1 MQGGTSLPIFLE
13 KDGKTL
19 HLQNK
24 QISYVLSIEK
34 DKYVCHR
41 YWGRRLES
49 FNGSTQL
56 QMIDR
61 GFATNPFP
69 EERVFSLNALPL
81 ETSTQQSGDHRIT
94 NYTIRSHT
102 NQTRTDFIFK
112 KFDIISGK
120 QPLKGLPTLEGE
132 DTTVTTL
139 IIILYDE
146 IQQLEM
152 KLYYHLYEQLP
163 VITRHVTFLN
173 HGQQDVFLDN
183 AGSLQV
189 DIAAATF
196 DLLTLYGSHTNE
208 ANISRRKLQNG
219 IQKIESTRGVSSPQH
234 QPFLAL
240 LNPNTDEFSGEVRA
254 FHLIY
259 SGNFQAQVEVEQY
272 GSARVQLGINT
283 EGFSWK
289 LSPGGSFDTPEA
301 VMVYSNHGL
310 NEMSHTFHTLYQQY
324 LCPKSFRNQER
335 PIVLNTWEANY
346 FDISEEKSEK
356 LAEAAAQIGIE
367 MFVLDDG
374 WFGKRN
380 DDTSSLGDWMEN
392 KDKLPNGIAGL
403 AEAVKNKGMKF
414 GLWFE
419 PEMISPNSDLFKAH
433 PDWVIHT
440 HGYKPIEG
448 RRQLVLDLSNPEVQ
462 EFLINVLSKY
472 LITGKIDYIK
482 WDMNRHLTDIGSTA
496 FPKDQQWEISHRYI
510 LGLYR
515 ILDTLVKQFPNVLF
529 ENCSSGGGRFDPG
542 MLHYMAQTWTSDNT
556 DALCRTKI
564 QYGYSLL
571 YPPIMMGAHVSSVPN
586 HQVGRI
592 TSLETRGR
600 VAMSGNLGYELDLT
614 EAAEEE
620 LLEIENQIS
629 FYKQQRKLFQFGK
642 FYRLKA
648 PGEYFESAWMFKNEK
663 EAIIV
668 YFNGIARPAV
678 PVNYLPVYYLEDL
691 AIYKDLA
698 TGRLYSGSELNYAGV
713 TIPRVKEDYKTLIY
727 HFEKVEPQ
735 TNET

>member
-1 MQGGTSLPIFLE
+1 MPIFLE

-24 QISYVLSIEK
+24 KISYVLSIEK

-49 FNGSTQL
+49 FNGSTQI

-81 ETSTQQSGDHRIT
+81 ETSTQQSGDHRIS

-112 KFDIISGK
+112 KFDIITGK
-120 QPLKGLPTLEGE
+120 QPLEGLPTLEGE
-132 DTTVTTL
+132 DTNVTTL
-139 IIILYDE
+139 IITLYDD

-163 VITRHVTFLN
+163 VITRHVAFLN
-173 HGQQDVFLDN
+173 HGEQEVFLDN

-208 ANISRRKLQNG
+208 ANISRRKLHNG
-219 IQKIESTRGVSSPQH
+219 IQKIESTRGASSPQH

-272 GSARVQLGINT
+272 GSSRVQLGINA

-324 LCPKSFRNQER
+324 LCPKTFRNQER

-346 FDISEEKSEK
+346 FDISEEKSWK
-356 LAEAAAQIGIE
+356 LAETAAQIGIE

-374 WFGKRN
+374 WFGNRN
-380 DDTSSLGDWMEN
+380 DDTSSLGDWIEN

-403 AEAVKNKGMKF
+403 AEMVKNKGMKF

-419 PEMISPNSDLFKAH
+419 PEMTSPNSELFKAH
-433 PDWVIHT
+433 PDWIIHT

-448 RRQLVLDLSNPEVQ
+448 RRQLVLDLSNAEVQ
-462 EFLINVLSKY
+462 DFLISVLSEY
-472 LITGKIDYIK
+472 LVTGKIDYIK
-482 WDMNRHLTDIGSTA
+482 WDMNRHITDIGSTS
-496 FPKDQQWEISHRYI
+496 FPIDQQGEISHRYI

-515 ILDTLVKQFPNVLF
+515 ILDTLVNQFPNVLF

-542 MLHYMAQTWTSDNT
+542 MMRYMAQTWTSDNT

-614 EAAEEE
+614 EAEEEE

-663 EAIIV
+663 EAIVV

-691 AIYKDLA
+691 AIYKDVA

-727 HFEKVEPQ
+727 HFEKVETQ
-735 TNET
+735 IN

>member
-24 QISYVLSIEK
+24 KISYVLSIEK

-49 FNGSTQL
+49 FNGSTQI

-81 ETSTQQSGDHRIT
+81 ETSTQQSGDHRIS

-112 KFDIISGK
+112 KFDIITGK
-120 QPLKGLPTLEGE
+120 QPLEGLPTLEGE
-132 DTTVTTL
+132 DTNVTTL
-139 IIILYDE
+139 IITLYDD

-163 VITRHVTFLN
+163 VITRHVAFLN
-173 HGQQDVFLDN
+173 HGEQEVFLDN

-208 ANISRRKLQNG
+208 ANISRRKLHNG
-219 IQKIESTRGVSSPQH
+219 IQKIESTRGASSPQH

-272 GSARVQLGINT
+272 GSSRVQLGINA

-346 FDISEEKSEK
+346 FDISEEKSWK
-356 LAEAAAQIGIE
+356 LAETAAQIGIE

-374 WFGKRN
+374 WFGNRN
-380 DDTSSLGDWMEN
+380 DDTSSLGDWIEN

-403 AEAVKNKGMKF
+403 AEMVKNKGMKF

-419 PEMISPNSDLFKAH
+419 PEMTSPNSELFKAH
-433 PDWVIHT
+433 PDWIIHT

-448 RRQLVLDLSNPEVQ
+448 RRQLVLDLSNAEVQ
-462 EFLINVLSKY
+462 DFLISVLSEY
-472 LITGKIDYIK
+472 LVTGKIDYIK
-482 WDMNRHLTDIGSTA
+482 WDMNRHITDIGSTS
-496 FPKDQQWEISHRYI
+496 FPIDQQGEISHRYI

-515 ILDTLVKQFPNVLF
+515 ILDTLVNQFPNVLF
-529 ENCSSGGGRFDPG
+529 ENCSSGGG
-542 MLHYMAQTWTSDNT
+542 
-556 DALCRTKI
+556 
-564 QYGYSLL
+564 
-571 YPPIMMGAHVSSVPN
+571 
-586 HQVGRI
+586 
-592 TSLETRGR
+592 
-600 VAMSGNLGYELDLT
+600 DLT
-614 EAAEEE
+614 
-620 LLEIENQIS
+620 LE
-629 FYKQQRKLFQFGK
+629 
-642 FYRLKA
+642 
-648 PGEYFESAWMFKNEK
+648 
-663 EAIIV
+663 
-668 YFNGIARPAV
+668 
-678 PVNYLPVYYLEDL
+678 
-691 AIYKDLA
+691 
-698 TGRLYSGSELNYAGV
+698 
-713 TIPRVKEDYKTLIY
+713 
-727 HFEKVEPQ
+727 
-735 TNET
+735 

>member
-1 MQGGTSLPIFLE
+1 MPIFLE

-24 QISYVLSIEK
+24 KISYVLSIEK

-49 FNGSTQL
+49 FNGSTQI

-81 ETSTQQSGDHRIT
+81 ETSTQQSGDHRIS

-112 KFDIISGK
+112 KFDIITGK
-120 QPLKGLPTLEGE
+120 QPLEGLPTLEGE
-132 DTTVTTL
+132 DTNVTTL
-139 IIILYDE
+139 IITLYDD

-163 VITRHVTFLN
+163 VITRHVAFLN
-173 HGQQDVFLDN
+173 HGEQEVFLDN

-208 ANISRRKLQNG
+208 ANISRRKLHNG
-219 IQKIESTRGVSSPQH
+219 IQKIESTRGASSPQH

-272 GSARVQLGINT
+272 GSSRVQLGINA

-324 LCPKSFRNQER
+324 LCLKSFRNQER

-346 FDISEEKSEK
+346 FDISEEKSWK
-356 LAEAAAQIGIE
+356 LAETAAQIGIE

-374 WFGKRN
+374 WFGNRN
-380 DDTSSLGDWMEN
+380 DDTSSLGDWIEN

-403 AEAVKNKGMKF
+403 AEMVKNKGMKF

-419 PEMISPNSDLFKAH
+419 PEMTSPNSELFKAH
-433 PDWVIHT
+433 PDWIIHT

-448 RRQLVLDLSNPEVQ
+448 RRQLVLDLSNAEVQ
-462 EFLINVLSKY
+462 DFLISVLSEY
-472 LITGKIDYIK
+472 LVTGKIDYIK
-482 WDMNRHLTDIGSTA
+482 WDMNRHITDIGSTS
-496 FPKDQQWEISHRYI
+496 FPIDQQGEISHRYI

-515 ILDTLVKQFPNVLF
+515 ILDTLVNQFPNVLF

-542 MLHYMAQTWTSDNT
+542 MMRYMAQTWTSDNT

-614 EAAEEE
+614 EAEEEE

-663 EAIIV
+663 EAIVV

-691 AIYKDLA
+691 AIYKDVA

-727 HFEKVEPQ
+727 HFEKVETQ
-735 TNET
+735 IN

>member
-24 QISYVLSIEK
+24 KISYVLSIEK

-49 FNGSTQL
+49 FNGSTQI

-81 ETSTQQSGDHRIT
+81 ETSTQQSGDHRIS

-112 KFDIISGK
+112 KFDIITGK
-120 QPLKGLPTLEGE
+120 QPLEGLPTLEGE
-132 DTTVTTL
+132 DTNVTTL
-139 IIILYDE
+139 IITLYDD

-163 VITRHVTFLN
+163 VITRHVAFLN
-173 HGQQDVFLDN
+173 HGEQEVFLDN

-208 ANISRRKLQNG
+208 ANISRRKLHNG
-219 IQKIESTRGVSSPQH
+219 IQKIESTRGASSPQH

-272 GSARVQLGINT
+272 GSSRVQLGINA

-346 FDISEEKSEK
+346 FDISEEKSWK
-356 LAEAAAQIGIE
+356 LAETAAQIGIE

-374 WFGKRN
+374 WFGNRN
-380 DDTSSLGDWMEN
+380 DDTSSLGDWIEN

-403 AEAVKNKGMKF
+403 AEMVKNKGMKF

-419 PEMISPNSDLFKAH
+419 PEMTSPNSELFKAH
-433 PDWVIHT
+433 PDWIIHT

-448 RRQLVLDLSNPEVQ
+448 RRQLVLDLSNAEVQ
-462 EFLINVLSKY
+462 DFLISVLSEY
-472 LITGKIDYIK
+472 LVTGKIDYIK
-482 WDMNRHLTDIGSTA
+482 WDMNRHITDIGSTS
-496 FPKDQQWEISHRYI
+496 FPIDQQGEISHRYI

-515 ILDTLVKQFPNVLF
+515 ILDTLVNQFPNVLF

-542 MLHYMAQTWTSDNT
+542 MMRYMAQTWTSDNT

-614 EAAEEE
+614 EAEEEE

-663 EAIIV
+663 EAIVV

-691 AIYKDLA
+691 AIYKDVA

-727 HFEKVEPQ
+727 HFEKVETQ
-735 TNET
+735 IN

>member
-24 QISYVLSIEK
+24 KISYVLSIEK

-49 FNGSTQL
+49 FNGSTQI

-81 ETSTQQSGDHRIT
+81 ETSTQQSGDHRIS

-112 KFDIISGK
+112 KFDIITGK
-120 QPLKGLPTLEGE
+120 QPLEGLPTLEGE
-132 DTTVTTL
+132 DTNVTTL
-139 IIILYDE
+139 IITLYDD

-163 VITRHVTFLN
+163 VITRHVAFLN
-173 HGQQDVFLDN
+173 HGEQEVFLDN

-208 ANISRRKLQNG
+208 ANISRRKLHNG
-219 IQKIESTRGVSSPQH
+219 IQKIESTRGASSPQH

-272 GSARVQLGINT
+272 GSSRVQLGINA

-346 FDISEEKSEK
+346 FDISEEKSWK
-356 LAEAAAQIGIE
+356 LAETAAQIGIE

-374 WFGKRN
+374 WFGNRN
-380 DDTSSLGDWMEN
+380 DDTSSLGDWIEN

-403 AEAVKNKGMKF
+403 AEMVKNKGMKF

-419 PEMISPNSDLFKAH
+419 PEMTSPNSELFKAH
-433 PDWVIHT
+433 PDWIIHT

-448 RRQLVLDLSNPEVQ
+448 RRQLVLDLSNAEVQ
-462 EFLINVLSKY
+462 DFLISVLSEY
-472 LITGKIDYIK
+472 LVTGKIDYIK
-482 WDMNRHLTDIGSTA
+482 WDMNRHITDIGSTS
-496 FPKDQQWEISHRYI
+496 FPIDQQGEISHRYI

-542 MLHYMAQTWTSDNT
+542 MMRYMAQTWTSDNT

-614 EAAEEE
+614 EAEEEE

-663 EAIIV
+663 EAIVV

-691 AIYKDLA
+691 AIYKDVA

-727 HFEKVEPQ
+727 HFEKVETQ
-735 TNET
+735 IN

>member
-24 QISYVLSIEK
+24 KISYVLSIEK

-49 FNGSTQL
+49 FNGSTQI

-81 ETSTQQSGDHRIT
+81 ETSTQQSGDHRIS

-112 KFDIISGK
+112 KFDIITGK
-120 QPLKGLPTLEGE
+120 QPLEGLPTLEGE
-132 DTTVTTL
+132 DTNVTTL
-139 IIILYDE
+139 IITLYDD

-163 VITRHVTFLN
+163 VITRHVAFLN
-173 HGQQDVFLDN
+173 HGEQEVFLDN

-208 ANISRRKLQNG
+208 ANISRRKLHNG
-219 IQKIESTRGVSSPQH
+219 IQKIESTRGASSPQH

-272 GSARVQLGINT
+272 GSSRVQLGINA

-324 LCPKSFRNQER
+324 LCPKTFRNQER

-346 FDISEEKSEK
+346 FDISEEKSWK
-356 LAEAAAQIGIE
+356 LAETAAQIGIE

-374 WFGKRN
+374 WFGNRN
-380 DDTSSLGDWMEN
+380 DDTSSLGDWIEN

-403 AEAVKNKGMKF
+403 AEMVKNKGMKF

-419 PEMISPNSDLFKAH
+419 PEMTSPNSELFKAH
-433 PDWVIHT
+433 PDWIIHT
-440 HGYKPIEG
+440 HGYKPTEG
-448 RRQLVLDLSNPEVQ
+448 RRQLVLDLSNAEVQ
-462 EFLINVLSKY
+462 DFLISVLSEY
-472 LITGKIDYIK
+472 LVTGKIDYIK
-482 WDMNRHLTDIGSTA
+482 WDMNRHITDIGSTS
-496 FPKDQQWEISHRYI
+496 FPIDQQGEISHRYI

-515 ILDTLVKQFPNVLF
+515 ILDTLVNQFPNVLF

-542 MLHYMAQTWTSDNT
+542 MMRYMAQTWTSDNT

-614 EAAEEE
+614 EAEEEE

-663 EAIIV
+663 EAIVV

-691 AIYKDLA
+691 AIYKDVA

-727 HFEKVEPQ
+727 HFEKVETQ
-735 TNET
+735 IN

>member
-24 QISYVLSIEK
+24 KISYVLSIEK

-49 FNGSTQL
+49 FNGSTQI

-81 ETSTQQSGDHRIT
+81 ETSTQQSGDHRIS

-112 KFDIISGK
+112 KFDIITGK
-120 QPLKGLPTLEGE
+120 QPLEGLPTLEGE
-132 DTTVTTL
+132 DTNVTTL
-139 IIILYDE
+139 IITLYDD

-163 VITRHVTFLN
+163 VITRHVAFLN
-173 HGQQDVFLDN
+173 HGEQEVFLDN

-208 ANISRRKLQNG
+208 ANISRRKLHNG
-219 IQKIESTRGVSSPQH
+219 IQKIESTRGASSPQH

-272 GSARVQLGINT
+272 GSSRVQLGINA

-324 LCPKSFRNQER
+324 LCPKTFRNQER

-346 FDISEEKSEK
+346 FDISEEKSWK
-356 LAEAAAQIGIE
+356 LAETAAQIGIE

-374 WFGKRN
+374 WFGNRN
-380 DDTSSLGDWMEN
+380 DDTSSLGDWIEN

-403 AEAVKNKGMKF
+403 AEMVKNKGMKF

-419 PEMISPNSDLFKAH
+419 PEMTSPNSELFKAH
-433 PDWVIHT
+433 PDWIIHT

-448 RRQLVLDLSNPEVQ
+448 RRQLVLDLSNAEVQ
-462 EFLINVLSKY
+462 DFLISVLSEY
-472 LITGKIDYIK
+472 LVTGKIDYIK
-482 WDMNRHLTDIGSTA
+482 WDMNRHITDIGSTS
-496 FPKDQQWEISHRYI
+496 FPIDQQGEISHRYI

-515 ILDTLVKQFPNVLF
+515 ILDTLVNQFPNVLF

-542 MLHYMAQTWTSDNT
+542 MMRYMAQTWTSDNT

-614 EAAEEE
+614 EAEEEE

-663 EAIIV
+663 EAIVV

-691 AIYKDLA
+691 AIYKDVA

-727 HFEKVEPQ
+727 HFEKVETQ
-735 TNET
+735 IN

>member
-24 QISYVLSIEK
+24 KISYVLSIEK

-49 FNGSTQL
+49 FNGSTQI

-81 ETSTQQSGDHRIT
+81 ETSTQQSGDHRIS

-112 KFDIISGK
+112 KFDIITGK
-120 QPLKGLPTLEGE
+120 QPLEGLPTLEGE
-132 DTTVTTL
+132 DTNVTTL
-139 IIILYDE
+139 IITLYDD

-163 VITRHVTFLN
+163 VITRHVAFLN
-173 HGQQDVFLDN
+173 HGEQEVFLDN

-208 ANISRRKLQNG
+208 ANISRRKLHNG
-219 IQKIESTRGVSSPQH
+219 IQKIESTRGASSPQH

-272 GSARVQLGINT
+272 GSSRVQLGINA

-324 LCPKSFRNQER
+324 LCLKSFRNQER

-346 FDISEEKSEK
+346 FDISEEKSWK
-356 LAEAAAQIGIE
+356 LAETAAQIGIE

-374 WFGKRN
+374 WFGNRN
-380 DDTSSLGDWMEN
+380 DDTSSLGDWIEN

-403 AEAVKNKGMKF
+403 AEMVKNKGMKF

-419 PEMISPNSDLFKAH
+419 PEMTSPNSELFKAH
-433 PDWVIHT
+433 PDWIIHT

-448 RRQLVLDLSNPEVQ
+448 RRQLVLDLSNAEVQ
-462 EFLINVLSKY
+462 DFLISVLSEY
-472 LITGKIDYIK
+472 LVTGKIDYIK
-482 WDMNRHLTDIGSTA
+482 WDMNRHITDIGSTS
-496 FPKDQQWEISHRYI
+496 FPIDQQGEISHRYI

-515 ILDTLVKQFPNVLF
+515 ILDTLVNQFPNVLF

-542 MLHYMAQTWTSDNT
+542 MMRYMAQTWTSDNT

-614 EAAEEE
+614 EAEEEE

-663 EAIIV
+663 EAIVV

-691 AIYKDLA
+691 AIYKDVA

-727 HFEKVEPQ
+727 HFEKVETQ
-735 TNET
+735 IN

>member
-24 QISYVLSIEK
+24 KISYVLSIEK

-49 FNGSTQL
+49 FNGSTQI

-81 ETSTQQSGDHRIT
+81 ETSTQQSGDHRIS

-112 KFDIISGK
+112 KFDIITGK
-120 QPLKGLPTLEGE
+120 QPLEGLPTLEGE
-132 DTTVTTL
+132 DTNVTTL
-139 IIILYDE
+139 IITLYDD

-163 VITRHVTFLN
+163 VITRHVAFLN
-173 HGQQDVFLDN
+173 HGEQEVFLDN

-208 ANISRRKLQNG
+208 ANISRRKLHNG
-219 IQKIESTRGVSSPQH
+219 IQKIESTRGASSPQH

-272 GSARVQLGINT
+272 GSSRVQLGINA

-301 VMVYSNHGL
+301 VMVYSNLGL

-346 FDISEEKSEK
+346 FDISEEKSWK
-356 LAEAAAQIGIE
+356 LAETAAQIGIE

-374 WFGKRN
+374 WFGNRN
-380 DDTSSLGDWMEN
+380 DDTSSLGDWIEN

-403 AEAVKNKGMKF
+403 AEMVKNKGMKF

-419 PEMISPNSDLFKAH
+419 PEMTSPNSELFKAH
-433 PDWVIHT
+433 PDWIIHT

-448 RRQLVLDLSNPEVQ
+448 RRQLVLDLSNAEVQ
-462 EFLINVLSKY
+462 DFLISVLSEY
-472 LITGKIDYIK
+472 LVTGKIDYIK
-482 WDMNRHLTDIGSTA
+482 WDMNRHITDIGSTS
-496 FPKDQQWEISHRYI
+496 FPIDQQGEISHRYI

-542 MLHYMAQTWTSDNT
+542 MMRYMAQTWTSDNT

-564 QYGYSLL
+564 QYGYCLL

-614 EAAEEE
+614 EAEEEE

-663 EAIIV
+663 EAIVV

-691 AIYKDLA
+691 AIYKDVA

-727 HFEKVEPQ
+727 HFEKVETQ
-735 TNET
+735 IN

>member
-1 MQGGTSLPIFLE
+1 MQGGISLPIFLE

-24 QISYVLSIEK
+24 KISYVLSIEK

-49 FNGSTQL
+49 FNGSTQI

-81 ETSTQQSGDHRIT
+81 ETSTQQSGDHRIS

-112 KFDIISGK
+112 KFDIITGK
-120 QPLKGLPTLEGE
+120 QPLEGLPTLEGE
-132 DTTVTTL
+132 DTNVTTL
-139 IIILYDE
+139 IITLYDD

-163 VITRHVTFLN
+163 VITRHVAFLN
-173 HGQQDVFLDN
+173 HGEQEVFLDN

-208 ANISRRKLQNG
+208 ANISRRKLHNG
-219 IQKIESTRGVSSPQH
+219 IQKIESTRGASSPQH

-272 GSARVQLGINT
+272 GSSRVQLGINA

-346 FDISEEKSEK
+346 FDISEEKSWK
-356 LAEAAAQIGIE
+356 LAETAAQIGIE

-374 WFGKRN
+374 WFGNRN
-380 DDTSSLGDWMEN
+380 DDTSSLGDWIEN

-403 AEAVKNKGMKF
+403 AEMVKNKGMKF

-419 PEMISPNSDLFKAH
+419 PEMTSPNSELFKAH
-433 PDWVIHT
+433 PDWIIHT

-448 RRQLVLDLSNPEVQ
+448 RRQLVLDLSNAEVQ
-462 EFLINVLSKY
+462 DFLISVLSEY
-472 LITGKIDYIK
+472 LVTGKIDYIK
-482 WDMNRHLTDIGSTA
+482 WDMNRHITDIGSTS
-496 FPKDQQWEISHRYI
+496 FPIDQQGEISHRYI

-515 ILDTLVKQFPNVLF
+515 ILDTLVNQFPNVLF

-542 MLHYMAQTWTSDNT
+542 MMRYMAQTWTSDNT

-614 EAAEEE
+614 EAEEEE

-648 PGEYFESAWMFKNEK
+648 PGEYFESAWVFKNEK
-663 EAIIV
+663 EAIVV

-691 AIYKDLA
+691 AIYKDVA

-727 HFEKVEPQ
+727 HFEKVETQ
-735 TNET
+735 IN

>member
-1 MQGGTSLPIFLE
+1 MPIFLE

-24 QISYVLSIEK
+24 KISYVLSIEK

-49 FNGSTQL
+49 FNGSTQI

-81 ETSTQQSGDHRIT
+81 ETSTQQSGDHRIS

-112 KFDIISGK
+112 KFDIITGK
-120 QPLKGLPTLEGE
+120 QPLEGLPTLEGE
-132 DTTVTTL
+132 DTNVTTL
-139 IIILYDE
+139 IITLYDD

-152 KLYYHLYEQLP
+152 KLYYHLYEELP
-163 VITRHVTFLN
+163 VITRHVAFLN
-173 HGQQDVFLDN
+173 HGEQEVFLDN

-208 ANISRRKLQNG
+208 ANISRRKLHNG
-219 IQKIESTRGVSSPQH
+219 IQKIESTRGASSPQH

-272 GSARVQLGINT
+272 GSSRVQLGINA

-324 LCPKSFRNQER
+324 LCLKSFRNQER

-346 FDISEEKSEK
+346 FDISEEKSWK
-356 LAEAAAQIGIE
+356 LAETAAQIGIE

-374 WFGKRN
+374 WFGNRN
-380 DDTSSLGDWMEN
+380 DDTSSLGDWIEN

-403 AEAVKNKGMKF
+403 AEMVKNKGMKF

-419 PEMISPNSDLFKAH
+419 PEMTSPNSELFKAH
-433 PDWVIHT
+433 PDWIIHT

-448 RRQLVLDLSNPEVQ
+448 RRQLVLDLSNAEVQ
-462 EFLINVLSKY
+462 DFLISVLSEY
-472 LITGKIDYIK
+472 LVTGKIDYIK
-482 WDMNRHLTDIGSTA
+482 WDMNRHITDIGSTS
-496 FPKDQQWEISHRYI
+496 FPIDQQGEISHRYI

-515 ILDTLVKQFPNVLF
+515 ILDTLVNQFPNVLF

-542 MLHYMAQTWTSDNT
+542 MMRYMAQTWTSDNT

-614 EAAEEE
+614 EAEEEE

-663 EAIIV
+663 EAIVV

-691 AIYKDLA
+691 AIYKDVA

-727 HFEKVEPQ
+727 HFEKVETQ
-735 TNET
+735 IN

>member
-81 ETSTQQSGDHRIT
+81 ETSTQQSGDHRIA
-94 NYTIRSHT
+94 NYIIRSHT

-112 KFDIISGK
+112 KFDILSGK

-139 IIILYDE
+139 IITLYDD

-163 VITRHVTFLN
+163 VITRHVAFLN

-403 AEAVKNKGMKF
+403 AETVKNKGMKF

-419 PEMISPNSDLFKAH
+419 PEMISPNSELFKAH

-496 FPKDQQWEISHRYI
+496 FPKDQQGEISHRYI

-542 MLHYMAQTWTSDNT
+542 MMHYMAQTWTSDNT

-571 YPPIMMGAHVSSVPN
+571 YPPIMMGAHVSTVPN

-614 EAAEEE
+614 EAVEEE
-620 LLEIENQIS
+620 LREIENQIS

-663 EAIIV
+663 EAMII

-678 PVNYLPVYYLEDL
+678 PVNYLPVYYLENL

>member
-1 MQGGTSLPIFLE
+1 MPIFLE

-24 QISYVLSIEK
+24 KISYVLSIEK

-49 FNGSTQL
+49 FNGSTQI

-81 ETSTQQSGDHRIT
+81 ETSTQQSGDHRIS

-112 KFDIISGK
+112 KFDIITGK
-120 QPLKGLPTLEGE
+120 QPLEGLPTLEGE
-132 DTTVTTL
+132 DTNVTTL
-139 IIILYDE
+139 IITLYDD

-163 VITRHVTFLN
+163 VITRHVAFLN
-173 HGQQDVFLDN
+173 HGEQEVFLDN

-208 ANISRRKLQNG
+208 ANISRRKLHNG
-219 IQKIESTRGVSSPQH
+219 IQKIESTRGASSPQH

-272 GSARVQLGINT
+272 GSSRVQLGINA

-346 FDISEEKSEK
+346 FDISEEKSWK
-356 LAEAAAQIGIE
+356 LAETAAQIGIE

-374 WFGKRN
+374 WFGNRN
-380 DDTSSLGDWMEN
+380 DDTSSLGDWIEN

-403 AEAVKNKGMKF
+403 AEMVKNKGMKF

-419 PEMISPNSDLFKAH
+419 PEMTSPNSELFKAH
-433 PDWVIHT
+433 PDWIIHT

-448 RRQLVLDLSNPEVQ
+448 RRQLVLDLSNAEVQ
-462 EFLINVLSKY
+462 DFLISVLSEY
-472 LITGKIDYIK
+472 LVTGKIDYIK
-482 WDMNRHLTDIGSTA
+482 WDMNRHITDIGSTS
-496 FPKDQQWEISHRYI
+496 FPIDQQGEISHRYI

-515 ILDTLVKQFPNVLF
+515 ILDTLVNQFPNVLF

-542 MLHYMAQTWTSDNT
+542 MMRYMAQTWTSDNT

-614 EAAEEE
+614 EAEEEE

-663 EAIIV
+663 EAIVV

-691 AIYKDLA
+691 AIYKDVA

-727 HFEKVEPQ
+727 HFEKVETQ
-735 TNET
+735 IN

>member
-24 QISYVLSIEK
+24 KISYVLSIEK

-49 FNGSTQL
+49 FNGSTQI

-81 ETSTQQSGDHRIT
+81 ETSTQQSGDHRIS

-112 KFDIISGK
+112 KFDIITGK
-120 QPLKGLPTLEGE
+120 QPLEGLPTLEGE
-132 DTTVTTL
+132 DTNVTTL
-139 IIILYDE
+139 IITLYDD

-163 VITRHVTFLN
+163 VITRHVAFLN
-173 HGQQDVFLDN
+173 HGEQEVFLDN

-208 ANISRRKLQNG
+208 ANISRRKLHNG
-219 IQKIESTRGVSSPQH
+219 IQKIESTRGASSPQH

-272 GSARVQLGINT
+272 GSSRVQLGINA

-301 VMVYSNHGL
+301 VMVYSNLGL

-346 FDISEEKSEK
+346 FDISEEKSWK
-356 LAEAAAQIGIE
+356 LAETAAQIGIE

-374 WFGKRN
+374 WFGNRN
-380 DDTSSLGDWMEN
+380 DDTSSLGDWIEN

-403 AEAVKNKGMKF
+403 AEMVKNKGMKF

-419 PEMISPNSDLFKAH
+419 PEMTSPNSELFKAH
-433 PDWVIHT
+433 PDWIIHT

-448 RRQLVLDLSNPEVQ
+448 RRQLVLDLSNAEVQ
-462 EFLINVLSKY
+462 DFLISVLSEY
-472 LITGKIDYIK
+472 LVTGKIDYIK
-482 WDMNRHLTDIGSTA
+482 WDMNRHITDIGSTS
-496 FPKDQQWEISHRYI
+496 FPIDQQGEISHRYI

-515 ILDTLVKQFPNVLF
+515 ILDTLVNQFPNVLF

-542 MLHYMAQTWTSDNT
+542 MMRYMAQTWTSDNT

-614 EAAEEE
+614 EAEEEE

-663 EAIIV
+663 EAIVV

-691 AIYKDLA
+691 AIYKDVA

-727 HFEKVEPQ
+727 HFEKVETQ
-735 TNET
+735 IN

>member
-24 QISYVLSIEK
+24 KISYVLSIEK

-49 FNGSTQL
+49 FNGSTQI

-81 ETSTQQSGDHRIT
+81 ETSTQQSGDHRIS

-112 KFDIISGK
+112 KFDIITGK
-120 QPLKGLPTLEGE
+120 QPLEGLPTLEGE
-132 DTTVTTL
+132 DTNVTTL
-139 IIILYDE
+139 IITLYDD

-152 KLYYHLYEQLP
+152 KLYYHLYEELP
-163 VITRHVTFLN
+163 VITRHVAFLN
-173 HGQQDVFLDN
+173 HGEQEVFLDN

-208 ANISRRKLQNG
+208 ANISRRKLHNG
-219 IQKIESTRGVSSPQH
+219 IQKIESTRGASSPQH

-272 GSARVQLGINT
+272 GSSRVQLGINA

-324 LCPKSFRNQER
+324 LCLKSFRNQER

-346 FDISEEKSEK
+346 FDISEEKSWK
-356 LAEAAAQIGIE
+356 LAETAAQIGIE

-374 WFGKRN
+374 WFGNRN
-380 DDTSSLGDWMEN
+380 DDTSSLGDWIEN

-403 AEAVKNKGMKF
+403 AEMVKNKGMKF

-419 PEMISPNSDLFKAH
+419 PEMTSPNSELFKAH
-433 PDWVIHT
+433 PDWIIHT

-448 RRQLVLDLSNPEVQ
+448 RRQLVLDLSNAEVQ
-462 EFLINVLSKY
+462 DFLISVLSEY
-472 LITGKIDYIK
+472 LVTGKIDYIK
-482 WDMNRHLTDIGSTA
+482 WDMNRHITDIGSTS
-496 FPKDQQWEISHRYI
+496 FPIDQQGEISHRYI

-515 ILDTLVKQFPNVLF
+515 ILDTLVNQFPNVLF

-542 MLHYMAQTWTSDNT
+542 MMRYMAQTWTSDNT

-614 EAAEEE
+614 EAEEEE

-663 EAIIV
+663 EAIVV

-691 AIYKDLA
+691 AIYKDVA

-727 HFEKVEPQ
+727 HFEKVETQ
-735 TNET
+735 IN

>member
-1 MQGGTSLPIFLE
+1 MPIFLE

-24 QISYVLSIEK
+24 KISYVLSIEK

-49 FNGSTQL
+49 FNGSTQI

-81 ETSTQQSGDHRIT
+81 ETSTQQSGDHRIS

-112 KFDIISGK
+112 KFDIITGK
-120 QPLKGLPTLEGE
+120 QPLEGLPTLEGE
-132 DTTVTTL
+132 DTNVTTL
-139 IIILYDE
+139 IITLYDD

-163 VITRHVTFLN
+163 VITRHVAFLN
-173 HGQQDVFLDN
+173 HGEQEVFLDN

-208 ANISRRKLQNG
+208 ANISRRKLHNG
-219 IQKIESTRGVSSPQH
+219 IQKIESTRGASSPQH

-272 GSARVQLGINT
+272 GSSRVQLGINA

-324 LCPKSFRNQER
+324 LCPKTFRNQER

-346 FDISEEKSEK
+346 FDISEEKSWK
-356 LAEAAAQIGIE
+356 LAETAAQIGIE

-374 WFGKRN
+374 WFGNRN
-380 DDTSSLGDWMEN
+380 DDTSSLGDWIEN

-403 AEAVKNKGMKF
+403 AEMVKNKGMKF

-419 PEMISPNSDLFKAH
+419 PEMTSPNSELFKAH
-433 PDWVIHT
+433 PDWIIHT
-440 HGYKPIEG
+440 HGYKPTEG
-448 RRQLVLDLSNPEVQ
+448 RRQLVLDLSNAEVQ
-462 EFLINVLSKY
+462 DFLISVLSEY
-472 LITGKIDYIK
+472 LVTGKIDYIK
-482 WDMNRHLTDIGSTA
+482 WDMNRHITDIGSTS
-496 FPKDQQWEISHRYI
+496 FPIDQQGEISHRYI

-515 ILDTLVKQFPNVLF
+515 ILDTLVNQFPNVLF

-542 MLHYMAQTWTSDNT
+542 MMRYMAQTWTSDNT

-614 EAAEEE
+614 EAEEEE

-663 EAIIV
+663 EAIVV

-691 AIYKDLA
+691 AIYKDVA

-727 HFEKVEPQ
+727 HFEKVETQ
-735 TNET
+735 IN